1 MKVSK
6 RRKASQVITT
16 KAKAVRKR
24 PSLKKAAFS
33 ARSLVSVSSLRRYF
47 ASSATGCTSI
57 TRTRVEPTE
66 QSTPAIGTLGCSM
79 TTDDDYR
86 REFGSA
92 LYRSLFFRRQLS
104 YKAQQ
109 MIVFRRYGSL
119 RSFRRPLERICDIS
133 RDLRVAPSTVYQVL

>member
-1 MKVSK
+1 M
-6 RRKASQVITT
+6 
-16 KAKAVRKR
+16 
-24 PSLKKAAFS
+24 P
-33 ARSLVSVSSLRRYF
+33 
-47 ASSATGCTSI
+47 
-57 TRTRVEPTE
+57 
-66 QSTPAIGTLGCSM
+66 
-79 TTDDDYR
+79 TDDDYR

-119 RSFRRPLERICDIS
+119 RSFRRPVERICDIS